1 MDPSQDPSQD
11 ISQDPP
17 QENIPFPRPV
27 AVEPHEILNPIPS
40 SPSSSSSSTSSPPSP
55 LPLPSPPPSPIAS
68 SSNAD
73 PSSSL
78 VHPQSHVVTHFA
90 QNLLY
95 YLPSP
100 AGQSIRPG
108 SNPDTGFPG
117 EIWQPILEILYE
129 RGSVVA
135 LLACALTCRYLREPA
150 QSLIDSFFGYTIR
163 TWTYEDIDRIVQC
176 VDDSPGSANLFRKVQ
191 FIPKK
196 RGDKSA
202 GSAVALSVAPL
213 RLAGQRAL
221 RRVDSLSLG
230 RSMYD
235 PTIEAYFHPRSCPLY
250 GRAFPDTT
258 QIEFNE
264 FQFDSFME
272 FAFLVTSFPALTSLK
287 LKVVSCRNQVIP
299 PSVAR
304 GPKKRNLRLTELEV
318 GGSSMNEKWFA
329 ETFLY
334 WLLRRCGRF
343 PENIDFS
350 ESLFDHS
357 WGREVLRNCS
367 GSLQKFTIWLD
378 SETRRSRGDFARD
391 SWLSA
396 FEPGSP
402 IAQTVVL
409 GLFEESDISMMKTFI
424 SHHMS
429 PAQTLNLGGIQPTAE
444 DFHSFSWKMLDIL
457 LFSWY
462 MLYGTRNCRTFSLN
476 LYVPQKLWD
485 GKQAVKEKTTE
496 DEANMWLHSLFPLN
510 MAVGRERW
518 LGYCKAEQGEY

>member
-40 SPSSSSSSTSSPPSP
+40 SPSSSSSSSTSSAPSP

-78 VHPQSHVVTHFA
+78 VHPQSHAVTHFA

-95 YLPSP
+95 YAPSP

-108 SNPDTGFPG
+108 WSPETGLPMD
-117 EIWQPILEILYE
+117 IWLSILGILCKW
-129 RGSVVA
+129 RSVAA
-135 LLACALTCRYLREPA
+135 LLACALTCRYLRWPA
-150 QSLIDSFFGYTIR
+150 QRLVQSLFSETIR

-176 VDDSPGSANLFRKVQ
+176 VDDSPGSAQVFRGVK
-191 FIPKK
+191 FISEEWD
-196 RGDKSA
+196 DKSA
-202 GSAVALSVAPL
+202 GSAIALSVAPL

-230 RSMYD
+230 EVGSDSM
-235 PTIEAYFHPRSCPLY
+235 IEAHFHPRSCPLY
-250 GRAFPDTT
+250 GRAFPNTT
-258 QIEFNE
+258 QIEFNH

-287 LKVVSCRNQVIP
+287 L
-299 PSVAR
+299 
-304 GPKKRNLRLTELEV
+304 LR
-318 GGSSMNEKWFA
+318 S
-329 ETFLY
+329 
-334 WLLRRCGRF
+334 
-343 PENIDFS
+343 
-350 ESLFDHS
+350 
-357 WGREVLRNCS
+357 
-367 GSLQKFTIWLD
+367 Q
-378 SETRRSRGDFARD
+378 GDFAKD

-396 FEPGSP
+396 FESGSP
-402 IAQTVVL
+402 VAQTVEL
-409 GLFEESDISMMKTFI
+409 KLFEESDISMMKTFI

-429 PAQTLNLGGIQPTAE
+429 PAQILYLHSIWPTAE

-462 MLYGTRNCRTFSLN
+462 MLHGKRTSRTLSLN
-476 LYVPQKLWD
+476 LKVPQKLWD
-485 GKQAVKEKTTE
+485 EQQAVEEKTTE
-496 DEANMWLHSLFPLN
+496 DEANMCLHTLFPLN
-510 MAVGRERW
+510 MAVGEGRW
-518 LGYCKAEQGEY
+518 LGDCKEEPGEY